1 MQNIS
6 LSAGL
11 KRVCPSVRGHRFV
24 ASSCALPSEKRFAS
38 AEGLATTEAQV
49 HARSNAQAHA
59 HADIR
64 TQTGTQA
71 QATAMPAQQTIFLAS
86 VFARLAPVLALLL
99 VLWTAI
105 AWSIG
110 WMGGVAG

>member
-1 MQNIS
+1 MQNIT

-24 ASSCALPSEKRFAS
+24 ASSCALPSEKGLAS
-38 AEGLATTEAQV
+38 AEGFALTEAQV
-49 HARSNAQAHA
+49 QARSNAQA

-86 VFARLAPVLALLL
+86 VFVRLAPVVALLL